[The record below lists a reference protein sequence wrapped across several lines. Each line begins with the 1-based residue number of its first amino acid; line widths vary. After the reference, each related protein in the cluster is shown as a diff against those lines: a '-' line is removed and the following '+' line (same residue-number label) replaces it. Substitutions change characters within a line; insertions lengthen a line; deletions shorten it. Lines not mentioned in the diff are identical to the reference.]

1 MMQWLFKK
9 VDKNNMGRKSI
20 RAIVTLVVV
29 LIAICAIFRLW
40 NYYELDPWTRDGRVR
55 ANVVQLAPDVSG
67 LVTAMNVEDNQ
78 IVHVGDV
85 LFEVDRSRY
94 ELAEKQAEAGLS
106 AQQTALIQAERE
118 NQRNQALTN
127 LVSAEL
133 REQSRS
139 KVALASAAVK
149 QAEVTLATAKL
160 NVERA
165 IVKSPVEG
173 VVTNLDLRQGAYV
186 TAGHAVMAL
195 VDTNSLYVE
204 GYFEETKLPRIQ
216 LGDSAEVM
224 PMGSSVK
231 LQGTVQGIA
240 AGITDHDR
248 STGNDLLP
256 NVNPS
261 FNWVRLA
268 QRIPVR
274 IQLAPHQSTLIA
286 GQTVTVQVLEKR

>member
-1 MMQWLFKK
+1 MMQWLFNN
-9 VDKNNMGRKSI
+9 VDKNNMGQKAI

-29 LIAICAIFRLW
+29 LIAIWAIFRLW

-67 LVTAMNVEDNQ
+67 LVTTMNVEDNQ
-78 IVHVGDV
+78 TVHIGDV

-195 VDTNSLYVE
+195 VDTTSLYVE

-240 AGITDHDR
+240 AGIADHDR
-248 STGNDLLP
+248 STGSDLLP